1 MAVPAVSIHTFAVSY
16 HAAQFCRGHSIL
28 DDAHKGV
35 PQLIQADR
43 RVNAV
48 AALVELP
55 VVIEAVLILQQED
68 WIISPKRPS
77 LFKGPLLQLSVEFR
91 SRQRMPGPPCG

>member
-1 MAVPAVSIHTFAVSY
+1 MAVPTVSIHTFAVPY
-16 HAAQFCRGHSIL
+16 HAAQFCRGHGIL

-68 WIISPKRPS
+68 WIIPEEAAPLQRPAVAAER
-77 LFKGPLLQLSVEFR
+77 GVPQ
-91 SRQRMPGPPCG
+91 PPADAGPPCG